1 MLAATNSEALRP
13 FGIIFVFLASDKK
26 SKPMKKIM
34 FLFTV
39 ILSFNLSAQFK
50 FNTGDAEMD
59 NDLISINADAKL
71 NFDAFQADLTTT
83 FGVSTKNLDYM
94 VSINMEPAEMYLALE
109 ISSSVNKPVESVID
123 MYEANRDKGWGYVA
137 QQMGIKP
144 GSPEFQAL
152 KGKSKTKKENTSKNG
167 NAGNVNGNGNSN
179 KSTVPVNG
187 NSTPT
192 VHKKK

>member
-1 MLAATNSEALRP
+1 
-13 FGIIFVFLASDKK
+13 
-26 SKPMKKIM
+26 MKKII
-34 FLFTV
+34 FLFTI
-39 ILSFNLSAQFK
+39 ILSFNLSAQVK
-50 FNTGDAEMD
+50 FNTGDTEMD

-71 NFDAFQADLTTT
+71 NLDAFKADLTTT
-83 FGVSTKNLDYM
+83 FGVSAKNLDYM

-152 KGKSKTKKENTSKNG
+152 KGKSKTKKENASKNG
-167 NAGNVNGNGNSN
+167 NAGNGNGNSN